1 MIDNNPK
8 TVCAIVMSNIVMT
21 RFYGFFFFFCHTK
34 KRKKKLIFDRSA
46 LILINLF

>member
-21 RFYGFFFFFCHTK
+21 RFYGFFFFFVIQK
-34 KRKKKLIFDRSA
+34 KKKLIFDRSA

>member
-8 TVCAIVMSNIVMT
+8 TVCAIVMSNIVMI
-21 RFYGFFFFFCHTK
+21 RFYGSFFLSYK
-34 KRKKKLIFDRSA
+34 KKKKLIFDRSA

>member
-8 TVCAIVMSNIVMT
+8 TVCAIGMSNIVMT
-21 RFYGFFFFFCHTK
+21 RFYGFFFFCHTK

>member
-8 TVCAIVMSNIVMT
+8 TVCAIGMSNIVMI
-21 RFYGFFFFFCHTK
+21 RFYGSFFFFFLSYK
-34 KRKKKLIFDRSA
+34 KKKKLIFDRSA